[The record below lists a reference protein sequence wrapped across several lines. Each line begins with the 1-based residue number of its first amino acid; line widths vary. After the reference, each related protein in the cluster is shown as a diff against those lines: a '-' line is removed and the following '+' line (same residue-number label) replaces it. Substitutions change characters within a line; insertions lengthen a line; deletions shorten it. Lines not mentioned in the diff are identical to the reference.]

1 MDYWKLSEE
10 IIRAIFYVL
19 VSVGSC
25 AWIYKWWTNRIL
37 TEYLIV
43 ENIVT
48 DNLESLYRR
57 VSGFLKLDMT
67 YLLKP
72 TDVNEHVRS
81 HSFEGEAYF
90 KYVRDKKED
99 VYKFVFFEKINTDR
113 NITTVVYSSKKKM
126 LLEMNLQKKDIKK
139 LKKLFRNDNYII
151 NKLRQRSHKEE
162 FEELTT
168 NL

>member
-1 MDYWKLSEE
+1 MLET
-10 IIRAIFYVL
+10 IIRNTLYVL

-25 AWIYKWWTNRIL
+25 AWIHKWWTNRIL
-37 TEYLIV
+37 TNYLIV
-43 ENIVT
+43 ENIVAN
-48 DNLESLYRR
+48 NLESLYRR

-72 TDVNEHVRS
+72 TDVDEHVRS
-81 HSFEGEAYF
+81 HSFEDRGYF
-90 KYVRDKKED
+90 RHVRDNNED
-99 VYKFVFFEKINTDR
+99 VYKFIFFEKINTDR

-126 LLEMNLQKKDIKK
+126 NLEINLQKKDIKK
-139 LKKLFRNDNYII
+139 LKKLFRNDNYDIK
-151 NKLRQRSHKEE
+151 KLRQRSHKEE

>member
-1 MDYWKLSEE
+1 MTDE
-10 IIRAIFYVL
+10 IIRKIFYVS
-19 VSVGSC
+19 VSVGSY

-43 ENIVT
+43 ENIAT
-48 DNLESLYRR
+48 NNLESLYRR

-81 HSFEGEAYF
+81 HSFEDRGYF
-90 KYVRDKKED
+90 KHVRDNKED
-99 VYKFVFFEKINTDR
+99 VYKFIFFEKINTDR

-126 LLEMNLQKKDIKK
+126 YLELNLQNKDIKK
-139 LKKLFRNDNYII
+139 LIKGDVGSK
-151 NKLRQRSHKEE
+151 
-162 FEELTT
+162 TT
-168 NL
+168 